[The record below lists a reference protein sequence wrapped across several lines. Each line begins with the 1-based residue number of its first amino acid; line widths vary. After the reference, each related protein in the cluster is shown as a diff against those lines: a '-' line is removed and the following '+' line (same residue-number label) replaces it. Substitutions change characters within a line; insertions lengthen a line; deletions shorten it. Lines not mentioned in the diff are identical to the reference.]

1 MIIAVFCLVSP
12 LLEEVLVIL
21 HVLHQAEK
29 HFIASSITSHMN
41 YCIFMQEDNVLIMYT
56 SY

>member
-1 MIIAVFCLVSP
+1 MIIAVFETLDLVSP
-12 LLEEVLVIL
+12 PLEEVLVIL

-41 YCIFMQEDNVLIMYT
+41 Y
-56 SY
+56 